1 MRDVHDAR
9 LDGALVPRAAEALDG
24 LLVAARDRR
33 RARLLQADDVAAEAE
48 AEVARVFPRDLLSC
62 TTKLSDFFVNCE
74 FRLQCA

>member
-1 MRDVHDAR
+1 MCDVHDAR

-48 AEVARVFPRDLLSC
+48 AEVARVFPRDLFHVADELPKC
-62 TTKLSDFFVNCE
+62 TVKIIS
-74 FRLQCA
+74 